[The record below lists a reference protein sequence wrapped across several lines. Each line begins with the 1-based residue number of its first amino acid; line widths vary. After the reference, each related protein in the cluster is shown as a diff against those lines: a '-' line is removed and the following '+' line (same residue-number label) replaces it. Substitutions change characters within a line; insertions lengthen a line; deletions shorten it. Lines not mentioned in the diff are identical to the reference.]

1 MGNVPPDICP
11 DQRHPG
17 IRTSGERERMTITDT
32 RTEEPDSA
40 ASHGPGAASASA
52 TVTAPPARVAGWLV
66 SADHTRIGRLYIG
79 TSLLAAVAVL
89 VVGTLVMAERIDT
102 GGTFLPTDTID
113 QLTTF
118 LWLGLAFLVVVPLLL
133 GVAIAVVP
141 LQLGAPGIAY
151 PRAAALA
158 FWGWFLSGVV
168 VVAAYLANG
177 GPGGGESDAVDV
189 FLVSF
194 IVLLAALAL
203 GAACV
208 AGTVITQRAPGMGL
222 LDVPPFSF
230 ASLVSA
236 GALLLTLPVLAGT
249 VALLFVDHHYA
260 RIVFGGNQGIM
271 GEMGWSVLQPQT
283 YVYAIPA
290 LGLLAELFPVAAGRR
305 QPTRAV
311 VIGALGL
318 AGAATIGGAMQGTPT
333 LDFDGV
339 TPIQGL
345 GQLVL
350 YGITALLPVLP
361 FLMVFGLGGLALKS
375 AVNSG
380 GRPRPGAPFGFAVAA
395 VLMGLVGALVGVLT
409 PIEDLELLG
418 TVYQEAQ
425 TYYLLF
431 AGLLAGMGAVAY
443 WGPKLWGRQLPEKA
457 VGGLAALGLLG
468 TVLAAFPYV
477 IAGFLNQPLG
487 AVDWDDLDGP
497 IQICNVAAT
506 VGFGLLALTV
516 IGFGLLALRGFARGD
531 VVGDDPWDAQTLEW
545 AVPSPA
551 VAGVV
556 PDLGLVRSPEPLLDA
571 KEAVSAG
578 ASAGATDGG
587 AA

>member
-1 MGNVPPDICP
+1 MGNVPPDIDP
-11 DQRHPG
+11 DQRQRDL
-17 IRTSGERERMTITDT
+17 RTTAERERMTITDT
-32 RTEEPDSA
+32 RTEGPDA
-40 ASHGPGAASASA
+40 AAADAGTPSASQA
-52 TVTAPPARVAGWLV
+52 VTAPPARVAGWLV
-66 SADHTRIGRLYIG
+66 SADHTRIGRLYVG
-79 TSLLAAVAVL
+79 VSLVAAVAVL
-89 VVGTLVMAERIDT
+89 VIGTLVMAERIDT
-102 GGTFLPTDTID
+102 GGTFLPSDAID

-141 LQLGAPGIAY
+141 LQLGARGIAY
-151 PRAAALA
+151 PRAAALS
-158 FWGWFLSGVV
+158 FWGWFFSGVV
-168 VVAAYLANG
+168 MVAAYLANG
-177 GPGGGESDAVDV
+177 GPGGGEADAVDV

-194 IVLLAALAL
+194 IVLLAALAV

-208 AGTVITQRAPGMGL
+208 AGTVITERAPGMDL
-222 LDVPPFSF
+222 MDVPPFAF

-260 RIVFGGNQGIM
+260 RIVFGGNEGII
-271 GEMGWSVLQPQT
+271 GEIGWSVLQPQT
-283 YVYAIPA
+283 YVYVIPA
-290 LGLLAELFPVAAGRR
+290 LGLAAELFPVVAGRR

-318 AGAATIGGAMQGTPT
+318 AGAAVIGGAMQGMPT

-361 FLMVFGLGGLALKS
+361 FLMVLGLGGLALKS
-375 AVNSG
+375 AVSSG
-380 GRPRPGAPFGFAVAA
+380 GRPRPSGPFVFALAA

-409 PIEDLELLG
+409 PIEDLELIG
-418 TVYQEAQ
+418 TVYQESQ

-443 WGPKLWGRQLPEKA
+443 WGPKLWGRQLSDKA
-457 VGGLAALGLLG
+457 VGGVAVLGLLG

-477 IAGFLNQPLG
+477 IAGFLDQPLG
-487 AVDWDDLDGP
+487 AVEWDELDGP
-497 IQICNVAAT
+497 IQACNVAVT
-506 VGFGLLALTV
+506 IGFGLLALTV
-516 IGFGLLALRGFARGD
+516 VAFGLLALRGFAKGD
-531 VVGDDPWDAQTLEW
+531 TVGDDPWDAQTLEW

-551 VAGVV
+551 RAGTV
-556 PDLGLVRSPEPLLDA
+556 PDVGLVGSAEPLLDV
-571 KEAVSAG
+571 KEAA
-578 ASAGATDGG
+578 ATTDGG
-587 AA
+587 AT

>member
-1 MGNVPPDICP
+1 MAARPT
-11 DQRHPG
+11 RS
-17 IRTSGERERMTITDT
+17 TSSWSR
-32 RTEEPDSA
+32 S
-40 ASHGPGAASASA
+40 SSC
-52 TVTAPPARVAGWLV
+52 
-66 SADHTRIGRLYIG
+66 
-79 TSLLAAVAVL
+79 
-89 VVGTLVMAERIDT
+89 
-102 GGTFLPTDTID
+102 
-113 QLTTF
+113 
-118 LWLGLAFLVVVPLLL
+118 
-133 GVAIAVVP
+133 
-141 LQLGAPGIAY
+141 
-151 PRAAALA
+151 
-158 FWGWFLSGVV
+158 
-168 VVAAYLANG
+168 
-177 GPGGGESDAVDV
+177 
-189 FLVSF
+189 
-194 IVLLAALAL
+194 LAALAL

-249 VALLFVDHHYA
+249 VVLLFVDHHYA
-260 RIVFGGNQGIM
+260 RIVFGGNQGII

-318 AGAATIGGAMQGTPT
+318 AGVATIGGALQGTPT

-361 FLMVFGLGGLALKS
+361 FLMVLGLGGLALKS

-380 GRPRPGAPFGFAVAA
+380 GRPRPSAPFGFAVAA

-418 TVYQEAQ
+418 TVYQESQ

-497 IQICNVAAT
+497 IQVCNVAAT
-506 VGFGLLALTV
+506 IGFGLLALTV
-516 IGFGLLALRGFARGD
+516 IGVRAAGAARLRPGRRGRGRPLGRPD
-531 VVGDDPWDAQTLEW
+531 PRVGG
-545 AVPSPA
+545 A
-551 VAGVV
+551 VAGRGRGGAGPGPRAV
-556 PDLGLVRSPEPLLDA
+556 GRAAAGRQRSLFIGS
-571 KEAVSAG
+571 SAG
-578 ASAGATDGG
+578 AGTGATDGG